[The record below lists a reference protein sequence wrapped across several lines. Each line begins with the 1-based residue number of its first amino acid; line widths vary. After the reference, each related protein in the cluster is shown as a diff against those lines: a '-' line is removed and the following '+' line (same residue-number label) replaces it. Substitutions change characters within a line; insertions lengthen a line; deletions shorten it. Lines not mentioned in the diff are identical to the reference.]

1 MLLLSRGRG
10 AALKRVT
17 HSKDGV
23 VRESESV
30 SVCKA

>member
-23 VRESESV
+23 GYER
-30 SVCKA
+30 ARA